1 MSSSATPGT
10 GINNTF
16 APTNTSCGA
25 DYVEIVL
32 DSRVWNTY
40 WGGAGVA
47 SDNTWATNEYMI
59 FYITIAPN
67 AATADLP
74 NL

>member
-16 APTNTSCGA
+16 APTTASCGA

-47 SDNTWATNEYMI
+47 SDNTWATN
-59 FYITIAPN
+59 
-67 AATADLP
+67 
-74 NL
+74 